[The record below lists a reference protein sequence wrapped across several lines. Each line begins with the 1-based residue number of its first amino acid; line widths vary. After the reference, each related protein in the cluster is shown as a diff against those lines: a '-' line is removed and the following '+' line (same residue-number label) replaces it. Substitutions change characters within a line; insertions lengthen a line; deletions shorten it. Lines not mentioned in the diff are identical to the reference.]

1 MNNLAGRQ
9 PVALVVGHKDFTLEA
24 YANAIGCAKAVG
36 QEFDFTRFPIDPWLP
51 FTVFDLWIGAC
62 SSRLNG
68 SSQGSIEIAV
78 FVFQTKTKFVEIG
91 RNTPIIT

>member
-24 YANAIGCAKAVG
+24 YANAIGCSKTVG
-36 QEFDFTRFPIDPWLP
+36 QEFDFTSFPIDPDYLSA
-51 FTVFDLWIGAC
+51 VFDLWIGAY

-68 SSQGSIEIAV
+68 SSQGSI
-78 FVFQTKTKFVEIG
+78 K
-91 RNTPIIT
+91 